1 MKKTAKKRPEPLSGA
16 ISANILRIQRDMELD
31 RLDVTAQ
38 PVLIRY
44 LDKDRPERYT
54 LLAITQ

>member
-1 MKKTAKKRPEPLSGA
+1 
-16 ISANILRIQRDMELD
+16 MELD

-44 LDKDRPERYT
+44 LSKDRPERYT

>member
-1 MKKTAKKRPEPLSGA
+1 
-16 ISANILRIQRDMELD
+16 MELD

-44 LDKDRPERYT
+44 LGKDRPERYP
-54 LLAITQ
+54 LLEIFSEHDDRIPQKFQNGNMCNTPLMDAAQN